1 MGQSHHEQWQHLY
14 QQKSHSFLEEKCYR
28 ASGVTDM
35 AKLQASFSD
44 LERLYRLQ
52 HFSDIVRAFQPSL
65 ANVKSFTLVISSV
78 THGVHVPGLVW
89 GALQTA
95 VEVWTKPSALQKV
108 HTLADYSN
116 RFSSLLVDVLTFWKK
131 SSSCYQSSTTL
142 FLKFMNSMT

>member
-1 MGQSHHEQWQHLY
+1 MDPSPPEQWQHLY

-65 ANVKSFTLVISSV
+65 ESVKSFTLVISSATQDV
-78 THGVHVPGLVW
+78 PVPGLVW
-89 GALQTA
+89 GAIQA
-95 VEVWTKPSALQKV
+95 VVEVWTKPSALNKV
-108 HTLADYSN
+108 HKLADHSN

-131 SSSCYQSSTTL
+131 SSSTYQSSTTL
-142 FLKFMNSMT
+142 FLKFMNSLN

>member
-35 AKLQASFSD
+35 AELQASFSD

-65 ANVKSFTLVISSV
+65 VNVNPLHWLYHQQHRVSML
-78 THGVHVPGLVW
+78 LVW
-89 GALQTA
+89 YGALFRRWLRYGRSLPRC
-95 VEVWTKPSALQKV
+95 E
-108 HTLADYSN
+108 
-116 RFSSLLVDVLTFWKK
+116 RFIHLLTIQIVPQVYLWM
-131 SSSCYQSSTTL
+131 S
-142 FLKFMNSMT
+142 